1 MATLYELTA
10 EYQSILEMAEDPEID
25 PDVLADSMEGL
36 DYEIEEKADGYAKI
50 IRQLMSDSEGY
61 KAEISRL
68 TARKQA
74 VDNNITRMKQS
85 LENAMIATNKR
96 KFKTGLFS
104 FNIQKNPAS
113 VVIDDESKIPDEYL
127 IEQEPKIDNNKL
139 KKDLKNGVDLQGAAH
154 LMQTESIRIR

>member
-25 PDVLADSMEGL
+25 PDVLADTMEGL

-113 VVIDDESKIPDEYL
+113 VVIDDESRIPKEYL

-139 KKDLKNGVDLQGAAH
+139 KKDLKNGVDLAGVAH
-154 LMQTESIRIR
+154 LEQSESIRIR